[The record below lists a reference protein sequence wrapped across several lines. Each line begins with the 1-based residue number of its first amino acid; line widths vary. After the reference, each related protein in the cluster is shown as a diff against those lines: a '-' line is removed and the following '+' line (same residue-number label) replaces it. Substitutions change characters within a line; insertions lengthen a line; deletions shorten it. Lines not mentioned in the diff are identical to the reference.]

1 MQSEEKGMNGFDK
14 DIKYSL
20 CKPEFKSS
28 EIQTRYFLVLFGGN
42 SYWEKRPGK
51 DDWVNECTVLSFSV
65 LFLSQY
71 FPGSRDKDSVRTQ
84 PINPPIIAKFIR
96 LRPRGWR
103 SHICMRVEFY
113 GCPAGTNFTQMSKL
127 LYRKECDRRESKWNE
142 YLHFSQRM
150 HKTTKRQF
158 TK

>member
-1 MQSEEKGMNGFDK
+1 MKFSPKRKERIESTKISQFRFV
-14 DIKYSL
+14 YT
-20 CKPEFKSS
+20 PESKSS
-28 EIQTRYFLVLFGGN
+28 AIQTTFLLVLFGGN
-42 SYWEKRPGK
+42 YKMGSATGK
-51 DDWVNECTVLSFSV
+51 NVSSFSV
-65 LFLSQY
+65 LFLWQY

-127 LYRKECDRRESKWNE
+127 LYRKDCDRRESK
-142 YLHFSQRM
+142 
-150 HKTTKRQF
+150 
-158 TK
+158 